1 VSIDNPPKGR
11 LGTILV
17 VDDAPM
23 NLKLLSDL
31 LKEEG
36 FKIKSAPS
44 ADLALSSLEAS
55 LPDLILLDVNLPGT
69 NGVDLCRTV
78 KKNELWASIPV
89 LFISALG
96 TIEDK
101 LKGFAAGGVDYIT
114 KPFQKEEVLA
124 RIRAHLTIRNL
135 QKDLE
140 DKVWELKVLYEQ
152 VKDLSIRDSLTGLYN
167 RRYLDEV
174 MLGQISRST
183 RYRHPLSVIV
193 ADLDYFKRVN
203 DSFGHTIGDEVL
215 AKTAQV
221 LLTCVRDSDVVGR
234 IGGEEFMILCP
245 ETNKTQ
251 AIMVGERIRKK
262 MENLEW
268 EEIQPGLVM
277 TISIGVGSTEQ
288 EEEKEDVSTIDR
300 RRLFDL
306 ADKSLYLAKES
317 GRNKVVAGD
326 L

>member
-1 VSIDNPPKGR
+1 
-11 LGTILV
+11 
-17 VDDAPM
+17 
-23 NLKLLSDL
+23 
-31 LKEEG
+31 
-36 FKIKSAPS
+36 
-44 ADLALSSLEAS
+44 
-55 LPDLILLDVNLPGT
+55 
-69 NGVDLCRTV
+69 
-78 KKNELWASIPV
+78 
-89 LFISALG
+89 
-96 TIEDK
+96 
-101 LKGFAAGGVDYIT
+101 
-114 KPFQKEEVLA
+114 VLA

>member
-1 VSIDNPPKGR
+1 
-11 LGTILV
+11 
-17 VDDAPM
+17 
-23 NLKLLSDL
+23 
-31 LKEEG
+31 
-36 FKIKSAPS
+36 
-44 ADLALSSLEAS
+44 
-55 LPDLILLDVNLPGT
+55 
-69 NGVDLCRTV
+69 
-78 KKNELWASIPV
+78 
-89 LFISALG
+89 
-96 TIEDK
+96 
-101 LKGFAAGGVDYIT
+101 
-114 KPFQKEEVLA
+114 VLA

-262 MENLEW
+262 WKTWSGKRSNLDW
-268 EEIQPGLVM
+268 
-277 TISIGVGSTEQ
+277 
-288 EEEKEDVSTIDR
+288 
-300 RRLFDL
+300 
-306 ADKSLYLAKES
+306 
-317 GRNKVVAGD
+317 
-326 L
+326 